1 MKQEKIPFKVGSRS
15 GDGGGGR
22 GGENDCRTRTE
33 GRKGGRTDG
42 RTWTEGP
49 SQGRSP
55 NEPRGG
61 EGEGRR
67 SGARSWRQQ
76 PADNEPSL
84 PAAFYLRCGQKS
96 ETPRHTH
103 ALRSTALHSTALH
116 SDALLIL
123 RRSLAALQNEILLM
137 RTQLYRIAAE
147 EAKKASEEQTVPE
160 PKILLVQTD

>member
-1 MKQEKIPFKVGSRS
+1 MIA
-15 GDGGGGR
+15 GR
-22 GGENDCRTRTE
+22 GRTD
-33 GRKGGRTDG
+33 GRAGGRTDG

-103 ALRSTALHSTALH
+103 CAPLHCIPLHCTPMRSSYSVAH
-116 SDALLIL
+116 
-123 RRSLAALQNEILLM
+123 SLAALQNEILLM

-147 EAKKASEEQTVPE
+147 EGSQKGLRGANCSGTQNPSGS
-160 PKILLVQTD
+160 D